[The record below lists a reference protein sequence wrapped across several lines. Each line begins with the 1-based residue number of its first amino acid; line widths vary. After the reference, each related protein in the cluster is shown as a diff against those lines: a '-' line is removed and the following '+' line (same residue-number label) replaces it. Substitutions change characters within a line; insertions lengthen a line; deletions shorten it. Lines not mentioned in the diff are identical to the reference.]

1 MFAGETGPGAL
12 AATARTVLKVQREF
26 VSQTGRA
33 VTAPTRGSGLWL
45 KFRVTMEGWSRC
57 HCPNSR
63 TQSTASIAPL
73 IVRNNLGGKTES
85 QRRLERVRPLSY
97 LPAHETL
104 QKRRQCDE
112 VAVSSSEEPCGF
124 GGEDGGL
131 AECGCPR
138 GLTRPRS

>member
-12 AATARTVLKVQREF
+12 AATARTVLKVQGEF

-73 IVRNNLGGKTES
+73 IVPNNLGGKTES
-85 QRRLERVRPLSY
+85 ADWSVCDLSAIYLHTKRYRNSGSVTRLRFPVRRSRAVLVARTAA
-97 LPAHETL
+97 LPS
-104 QKRRQCDE
+104 
-112 VAVSSSEEPCGF
+112 VA
-124 GGEDGGL
+124 
-131 AECGCPR
+131 AR
-138 GLTRPRS
+138 GA